1 MQQKPWLAGPARA
14 YSATAMEQRSMH
26 VCVVGAGIAGLATAY
41 VLQRA
46 GHRITLIERAPDAAA
61 GASGGN
67 GAQLSYSYVQPLAD
81 PGIWK
86 MLPKL
91 LLAKDSPLAFRLRA
105 DPRQWAWGLRFL
117 AACNAQASAAGTR
130 ALLALAAESRQAFE
144 EMQVQEALACDL
156 HTPGKLVLYP
166 TQQGLDAAAR
176 QVALQA
182 QLGGAR
188 QRIVDAAEVARI
200 EPALAGYAPRIAG
213 AVYTPSESAADCHQL
228 CEQLAA
234 RLAAR
239 GADLRFG
246 TALRGFERQGDAI
259 TGLRTAAGPLHA
271 DHYVLASG
279 WESALHARE
288 LGLRIPVYPLKGYS
302 ITADIPAHLPHA
314 APRVSVTDTAR
325 KVVFARLGERL
336 RVAGMVE
343 IVGPDTRI
351 DARRIDSLRRSTREV
366 FAQLPLDGA
375 LRPWSGMRPATP
387 TGLPITGRQ
396 RGGPRNLWLQT
407 GHGALGL
414 TLAFGSAQRLAAQMR
429 QA

>member
-1 MQQKPWLAGPARA
+1 
-14 YSATAMEQRSMH
+14 MH
-26 VCVVGAGIAGLATAY
+26 VCIVGAGIVGLATAY
-41 VLQRA
+41 ALQRA
-46 GHRITLIERAPDAAA
+46 GCRVTVLERGPGPAA

-86 MLPKL
+86 MLPQL
-91 LLAKDSPLAFRLRA
+91 LLEKDSPLALRLRA
-105 DPRQWAWGLRFL
+105 DPAQWAWGLRFL
-117 AACNAQASAAGTR
+117 GACNARASMAGTQ
-130 ALLALAAESRQAFE
+130 ALLRLAAESRQAFE
-144 EMQVQEALACDL
+144 SLQAQESLSCAL
-156 HTPGKLVLYP
+156 HTPGKLVLYQ

-176 QVALQA
+176 QVALQSR
-182 QLGGAR
+182 LGGAS
-188 QRIVDAAEVARI
+188 QQVVDAAVAVRL
-200 EPALAGYAPRIAG
+200 EPALAGYAGRMVG
-213 AVYTPSESAADCHQL
+213 AVHTPSESAADCRQL

-234 RLAAR
+234 LLTAR
-239 GADLRFG
+239 GAELRYD
-246 TALRGFERQGDAI
+246 TEVLGFERQGDAV
-259 TGLRTAAGPLHA
+259 TGLRTAAGLLQA
-271 DHYVLASG
+271 EHYVLASG
-279 WESALHARE
+279 WESPAHALQ

-302 ITADIPAHLPHA
+302 ITVDIPADQAQA

-343 IVGPDTRI
+343 IIGRDTRI
-351 DARRIDSLRRSTREV
+351 DPVRIDSLRRSTQQV
-366 FAQLPLDGA
+366 FAQLPLQGS
-375 LRPWSGMRPATP
+375 LHPWSGMRPATP

-429 QA
+429 AA

>member
-1 MQQKPWLAGPARA
+1 
-14 YSATAMEQRSMH
+14 MH

-41 VLQRA
+41 ALQSA
-46 GHRITLIERAPDAAA
+46 GHRITLLERAPDAAA

-105 DPRQWAWGLRFL
+105 DPRQWDWGLRFL
-117 AACNAQASAAGTR
+117 GACNAQASAAGTR

-144 EMQVQEALACDL
+144 EMQAQEALACDL

-182 QLGGAR
+182 RLGGAQ

-213 AVYTPSESAADCHQL
+213 AVHTPSESAADCRLL
-228 CEQLAA
+228 CEQLTAL
-234 RLAAR
+234 LAAR

-246 TALRGFERQGDAI
+246 TALQGFERAGD
-259 TGLRTAAGPLHA
+259 TVTRLHTAAGPLHA

-279 WESALHARE
+279 WESAVHARQ

-302 ITADIPAHLPHA
+302 ITADVPADLPHA

-325 KVVFARLGERL
+325 KVVFARIGERL

-343 IVGPDTRI
+343 IVGQDLRI
-351 DARRIDSLRRSTREV
+351 DPRRIESLRRSTQEV
-366 FAQLPLDGA
+366 FARLPLDGA

-414 TLAFGSAQRLAAQMR
+414 TLAFGSAQRLAMQMR